1 MTDDR
6 IEGAAKQG
14 LGRVQDAIGGITG
27 GDKTQLRGK
36 LNEAAGTAQNAYG
49 QVKDQ
54 ASDVL
59 DQVKDQ
65 FEDSYDQVE
74 SFVREQPFA
83 AAAVAVGVGLVLGML
98 LRGGR
103 KTVYVRK

>member
-1 MTDDR
+1 MSEDR
-6 IEGAAKQG
+6 IEGAAKHG
-14 LGRVQDAIGGITG
+14 VGRVQDAIGGLTG
-27 GDKTQLRGK
+27 GDKMQAQGK
-36 LNEAAGTAQNAYG
+36 LNEAAGTVQNAYG

-54 ASDVL
+54 AADVL
-59 DQVKDQ
+59 DQARDHFQ
-65 FEDSYDQVE
+65 DTYDQLE

-83 AAAVAVGVGLVLGML
+83 AAAVGVGVGLVLGML

>member
-1 MTDDR
+1 MSDDR

-14 LGRVQDAIGGITG
+14 VGRVQDAIGGLVG
-27 GDKTQLRGK
+27 SDKTQAKGK
-36 LNEAAGTAQNAYG
+36 MNEAAGSLQNTYG

-54 ASDVL
+54 AADVL
-59 DQVKDQ
+59 DQAKDQ
-65 FEDSYDQVE
+65 AQDSYEQIE
-74 SFVREQPFA
+74 SFIRDQPFA
-83 AAAVAVGVGLVLGML
+83 AAAVAVGVGLILGMM

>member
-1 MTDDR
+1 MSEDR

-14 LGRVQDAIGGITG
+14 VGRVQDAIGGLMG
-27 GDKTQLRGK
+27 ADKMQAKGK
-36 LNEAAGTAQNAYG
+36 LNEAAGSVQNAYG

-54 ASDVL
+54 AADVL
-59 DQVKDQ
+59 DQARDQ
-65 FEDSYDQVE
+65 FQDSYDQIE
-74 SFVREQPFA
+74 TFVREQPFA
-83 AAAVAVGVGLVLGML
+83 AAAVGVGVGLVLGMM

>member
-1 MTDDR
+1 MSEDR

-14 LGRVQDAIGGITG
+14 LGRLQDAAGGLVG
-27 GDKTQLRGK
+27 SDKTQAKGK
-36 LNEAAGTAQNAYG
+36 LNEATGSLQNAYG

-59 DQVKDQ
+59 DQAKDQ
-65 FEDSYDQVE
+65 AQDTYDQLE

-83 AAAVAVGVGLVLGML
+83 AAAVGVGVGLVLGLM

>member
-1 MTDDR
+1 MSQDR

-14 LGRVQDAIGGITG
+14 LGRVQDAVGGLTG
-27 GDKTQLRGK
+27 GDKTQLKGK
-36 LNEAAGTAQNAYG
+36 INEAAGTVQNAYG
-49 QVKDQ
+49 QAKDQ

-59 DQVKDQ
+59 DQARDQ
-65 FEDSYDQVE
+65 FQDSYDQVE
-74 SFVREQPFA
+74 AFVREQPLA
-83 AAAVAVGVGLVLGML
+83 ATAVAVGVGLVLGLM

>member
-1 MTDDR
+1 MTEDR
-6 IEGAAKQG
+6 IEGAGKQG
-14 LGRVQDAIGGITG
+14 LGRVQDAIGGLTG
-27 GDKTQLRGK
+27 GDKTQLKGK

-54 ASDVL
+54 AADVL

-65 FEDSYDQVE
+65 FDDSYDQIE
-74 SFVREQPFA
+74 AFVREQPFA

>member
-1 MTDDR
+1 MSEDR
-6 IEGAAKQG
+6 LEGAAKQG
-14 LGRVQDAIGGITG
+14 LGRLQDAAGGFVG
-27 GDKTQLRGK
+27 SDKTQAKGK
-36 LNEAAGTAQNAYG
+36 LNEAAGSVQNAYG

-59 DQVKDQ
+59 GQAKDQ
-65 FEDSYDQVE
+65 AQDTYDQME
-74 SFVREQPFA
+74 SFIREQPFA
-83 AAAVAVGVGLVLGML
+83 AAAVGVGIGLVLGMM